1 MCATRTLYYFSN
13 KYLLNY
19 LLFDK
24 DKRMKSTDFE
34 KDNDYILQLTIKY
47 NFTAIR
53 ASSESDDDDV
63 IYTGICTVFVFMD
76 YLFRIRL

>member
-1 MCATRTLYYFSN
+1 
-13 KYLLNY
+13 
-19 LLFDK
+19 
-24 DKRMKSTDFE
+24 MKSTDFE